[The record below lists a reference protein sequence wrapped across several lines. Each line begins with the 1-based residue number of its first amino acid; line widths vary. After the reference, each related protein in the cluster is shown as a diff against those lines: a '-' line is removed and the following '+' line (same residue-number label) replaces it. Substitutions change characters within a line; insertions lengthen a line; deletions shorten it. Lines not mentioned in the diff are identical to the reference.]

1 MLTYEEIV
9 AAVEESYGE
18 VFDSEEQCPGVYY
31 LACKPLDK
39 YFADELVVVEWDCPH
54 ISAAAKAYGQS
65 LEGHDELIV
74 YDFDDPYGGRPVVLY
89 EADRYRMLH
98 KQPIPD
104 GDDLLGAAAYYAD
117 NYPEY
122 FGTIPTPIQTPQGYM
137 TRYITLANGI
147 FAIETNTGARF
158 IAIAGV
164 IWSLELYDTTKQLG
178 MIVQNHSGDEVPVEV
193 QYLFFTEQDGC
204 LALFELL
211 HGYKALRENE
221 RLDTAALM
229 NAIWQYHPEY
239 AIEHNLREQRGLND
253 MLGLI
258 LNAAGAEVELSGST
272 KNMLAMSPKIGVEY
286 IRW

>member
-1 MLTYEEIV
+1 MLTYDEIV

-18 VFDSEEQCPGVYY
+18 VFDSEEQCLGVYY
-31 LACKPLDK
+31 FACREDEYEPPR
-39 YFADELVVVEWDCPH
+39 ELVVVEKACPY
-54 ISAAAKAYGQS
+54 ISDAAKHFGEP
-65 LEGHDELIV
+65 LEGHDELLV

-98 KQPIPD
+98 GIPIPD
-104 GDDLLGAAAYYAD
+104 GDDLLGAAAYFAD

-122 FGTIPTPIQTPQGYM
+122 FGPIPAPIQTPRGYM

-147 FAIETNTGARF
+147 FALETDTGARL
-158 IAIAGV
+158 IAIAGI

-178 MIVQNHSGDEVPVEV
+178 MKVENPAGIEVPVEV

-221 RLDTAALM
+221 RLDKAALM

-239 AIEHNLREQRGLND
+239 ALEHNLREQRGLND

-258 LNAAGAEVELSGST
+258 MTAVGAEVELSGSE
-272 KNMLAMSPKIGVEY
+272 KNMVALSAEAGVDY
-286 IRW
+286 VRW

>member
-1 MLTYEEIV
+1 M
-9 AAVEESYGE
+9 EESYGE

-31 LACKPLDK
+31 LACKPLDNQ
-39 YFADELVVVEWDCPH
+39 FADELVVVERDCPH
-54 ISAAAKAYGQS
+54 ISASAKAYGQP
-65 LEGHDELIV
+65 LDGHNELII
-74 YDFDDPYGGRPVVLY
+74 YDFDDPHGGRPVVLY

-98 KQPIPD
+98 KQSIPD

-122 FGTIPTPIQTPQGYM
+122 FGAIPAPIQTPQGYM

-147 FAIETNTGARF
+147 FALETDTGSHL

-178 MIVQNHSGDEVPVEV
+178 MIVQNPAGVEIPVEV
-193 QYLFFTEQDGC
+193 QYLFFTEQNGC

-211 HGYKALRENE
+211 HGYRALCESE
-221 RLDTAALM
+221 GLDKAALM
-229 NAIWQYHPEY
+229 NAIWSYHPKY
-239 AIEHNLREQRGLND
+239 ALEHNLREQRGLND

-258 LNAAGAEVELSGST
+258 MNAVGSEVEFSGSA
-272 KNMLAMSPKIGVEY
+272 KNMVVIDPEAGTGYV
-286 IRW
+286 RW